1 MRALLA
7 MTAIICFVFGSGF
20 GYLLSEYHFPRAK
33 ADELTEALRVA
44 WGTQM
49 GLLPRGTQM
58 HYHGRDRDF
67 AEFYVFVRIPVEQ
80 ATLVLKAAA
89 TDRDSAH
96 GHLDAQP

>member
-7 MTAIICFVFGSGF
+7 LTAIICFVFGGGF

-44 WGTQM
+44 WGTQI

-58 HYHGRDRDF
+58 HYRHRDRDF
-67 AEFYVFVRIPVEQ
+67 VEFYVFVRVPVEQ
-80 ATLVLKAAA
+80 ATLVLKPAAA
-89 TDRDSAH
+89 DRDNGH
-96 GHLDAQP
+96 GHLDARP